1 MRLARVLIVMLQ
13 LVLLLGSSYLIDV
26 ANGQS
31 ASSTPMDYNRCDI
44 LSEQSNGSPLRLHCL
59 VAPSDDA
66 YVENLSPSKT
76 FGDMPILIVQ
86 AIPSIPTLRDYAY
99 LKFNVANAV
108 PSQLMQSH
116 ARPVDAN
123 LSMYV
128 EWIILFY
135 NASIQI
141 HSVENNSWD
150 EHSITWNNQPGF
162 DSNFTQS
169 IVRLNDTWTHWD
181 VTSDTLNSLNN
192 GTEVSFAVIPSTR
205 SWRNQ
210 VWLASKDYPL
220 DRGLRWPAL
229 DLTYAEPYLTIVT
242 PYPNLPVTVDN
253 ATFQTD
259 AKGVF
264 TEAFPWGDH
273 HVRVPDVIQDGN
285 GTRIGFRTW
294 SDNTTENDRIVTLG
308 NNLTLSVDYGRQ
320 FELQTV
326 SPYGSVEGSGWY
338 FEDSNANVA
347 VQSTVVPFDGWLG
360 FLGARHVFDH
370 FTEACE
376 TPQPTCLVHM
386 DGPKTVTAV
395 WRDDYTISILIVF
408 IAVGL
413 VAFLKLTLRKRGK
426 RRRRRR

>member
-1 MRLARVLIVMLQ
+1 MRLALVLIVALQ
-13 LVLLLGSSYLIDV
+13 LTLLLSSSSIIDLT
-26 ANGQS
+26 NGQS
-31 ASSTPMDYNRCDI
+31 ASNTPTDYNRCDI
-44 LSEQSNGSPLRLHCL
+44 LSEQTNSSPLRLHCL

-76 FGDMPILIVQ
+76 FGDMPILIVE

-108 PSQLMQSH
+108 PSQLVQSH
-116 ARPVDAN
+116 ARPLDAN

-128 EWIILFY
+128 EWINLFY
-135 NASIQI
+135 NASIQL

-169 IVRLNDTWTHWD
+169 TLRMNDTWTHWG
-181 VTSDTLNSLNN
+181 VTSDALNSLND
-192 GTEVSFAVIPSTR
+192 GTEVSFAIIPSTR
-205 SWRNQ
+205 SWKNQ

-229 DLTYAEPYLTIVT
+229 DLTYVEPYLTIMT
-242 PYPNLPVTVDN
+242 PYPNLTVNVDN

-264 TEAFPWGDH
+264 QAPFPWGDH
-273 HVRVPDVIQDGN
+273 HVSVPVAIQESN
-285 GTRIGFRTW
+285 GTRIGFRSW
-294 SDNTTENDRIVTLG
+294 SDNTAENERIVTLG
-308 NNLTLSVDYGRQ
+308 NNLTLSVDYGKQ
-320 FELQTV
+320 FRLQAI

-338 FEDSNANVA
+338 FEDSNANVS
-347 VQSTVVPFDGWLG
+347 VEPTVVPFDGWLG
-360 FLGARHVFDH
+360 TLGARHVFDH

-376 TPQPTCLVHM
+376 TSQPNCSVHM
-386 DGPKTVTAV
+386 AGPETVTAV
-395 WRDDYTISILIVF
+395 WRDDYTIPILTIFV
-408 IAVGL
+408 AVGL
-413 VAFLKLTLRKRGK
+413 VTFVELTLRRRGK
-426 RRRRRR
+426 KGRRKR

>member
-1 MRLARVLIVMLQ
+1 MRIAPVLIVALQ
-13 LVLLLGSSYLIDV
+13 LALLLGSSSIISV
-26 ANGQS
+26 TNGQS
-31 ASSTPMDYNRCDI
+31 ASNTPTDYNRCDI
-44 LSEQSNGSPLRLHCL
+44 LSEQSNASPMRLHCL

-108 PSQLMQSH
+108 PSQLIQSH
-116 ARPVDAN
+116 AKPIDAN
-123 LSMYV
+123 LAMYV
-128 EWIILFY
+128 EWINFFY
-135 NASIQI
+135 NATIQV

-150 EHSITWNNQPGF
+150 ENSITWNNQPGF

-169 IVRLNDTWTHWD
+169 IVRMNDTWTLWD
-181 VTSDTLNSLNN
+181 VIVDTLNSLNN
-192 GTEVSFAVIPSTR
+192 GTEVSFAIIPSTR
-205 SWRNQ
+205 SWKNQ

-229 DLTYAEPYLTIVT
+229 DLTYVEPYLTITT
-242 PYPNLPVTVDN
+242 PYPNLTITVDN

-264 TEAFPWGDH
+264 RAPFPWGNH
-273 HVRVPDVIQDGN
+273 HVRVPEAIQESN
-285 GTRIGFRTW
+285 GTRIGFRSW

-320 FELQTV
+320 FRLQAV
-326 SPYGSVEGSGWY
+326 SPYGWIEGSDWY
-338 FEDSNANVA
+338 FEDSNANV
-347 VQSTVVPFDGWLG
+347 SIHPTVVAFDGWLG
-360 FLGARHVFDH
+360 ILGARHVFDH

-376 TPQPTCLVHM
+376 TSQSTCSVHM

-395 WRDDYTISILIVF
+395 WRDDYTTSILIVF
-408 IAVGL
+408 VVVGL
-413 VAFLKLTLRKRGK
+413 VAFVKLMFRRHGKK
-426 RRRRRR
+426 RRRRR